1 MDCKKLFSQ
10 SKFVTDPRIISAR
23 KAMTKRFRLIGI
35 LGIFIIIL
43 LYFII
48 HFITSIM
55 DSVAL
60 YNMTK
65 NKKDGFQQSMNT
77 RVVISNKEFDNENY
91 DKNDDID
98 LVDEYKEYNRNM
110 SSIKQTYSEFNKKVT
125 EYQRAMNR
133 DVTDKI
139 DEKMMLREHDN
150 Y

>member
-1 MDCKKLFSQ
+1 
-10 SKFVTDPRIISAR
+10 
-23 KAMTKRFRLIGI
+23 
-35 LGIFIIIL
+35 
-43 LYFII
+43 
-48 HFITSIM
+48 M

-65 NKKDGFQQSMNT
+65 NKQDGFQQSMNT

>member
-1 MDCKKLFSQ
+1 
-10 SKFVTDPRIISAR
+10 
-23 KAMTKRFRLIGI
+23 
-35 LGIFIIIL
+35 
-43 LYFII
+43 
-48 HFITSIM
+48 M

>member
-1 MDCKKLFSQ
+1 
-10 SKFVTDPRIISAR
+10 
-23 KAMTKRFRLIGI
+23 
-35 LGIFIIIL
+35 
-43 LYFII
+43 
-48 HFITSIM
+48 M

-65 NKKDGFQQSMNT
+65 NKQDGIQQSMNT